1 MPDRAGSVSSTS
13 VPSSSSSACCTKTY
27 FSSNKD
33 KSLLCRFD
41 PRLSLSSLPAS
52 GSHATA
58 TSSRHAPVAFVH
70 LMAPTVTFAHGPT
83 PVLSGACLFPT
94 LEEAAISGMTSSSA
108 TSTSA
113 SATLG
118 SGSLSQPRHFTG
130 FFDAVTKIVRHEGLS
145 AMWRGT
151 APALAMSVPGQ
162 VIYMVGYDWGRRT
175 AYANAPSWARVSS
188 VTPSV
193 TGSFS
198 STDALTPSYTTAV
211 PLVAGALSRTVVAA
225 LTSPLELVRTRLQA
239 QSATS
244 STSIG
249 AIIASIRSDSGGW
262 TSAWRGL
269 PVTLWRDVPFSG
281 IYWAGY
287 EAIKR
292 GLTGGKGMGEGW
304 EGQGAGREFTVAF
317 TAGAGSGMVSTR
329 PDSNESSE
337 RSDIWD
343 T

>member
-1 MPDRAGSVSSTS
+1 VI
-13 VPSSSSSACCTKTY
+13 
-27 FSSNKD
+27 N
-33 KSLLCRFD
+33 
-41 PRLSLSSLPAS
+41 
-52 GSHATA
+52 
-58 TSSRHAPVAFVH
+58 
-70 LMAPTVTFAHGPT
+70 
-83 PVLSGACLFPT
+83 
-94 LEEAAISGMTSSSA
+94 
-108 TSTSA
+108 
-113 SATLG
+113 
-118 SGSLSQPRHFTG
+118 
-130 FFDAVTKIVRHEGLS
+130 IVRHEGLS
-145 AMWRGT
+145 ALWRGT

-175 AYANAPSWARVSS
+175 AYANAPSWAR
-188 VTPSV
+188 
-193 TGSFS
+193 TGS
-198 STDALTPSYTTAV
+198 STPMTTTDGLKPSYQTAV

-239 QSATS
+239 QSAAS

-249 AIIASIRSDSGGW
+249 AIIASIRADPAGW

-317 TAGAGSGMVSTR
+317 ISGAGSGMVSFGRDTLMNYPSGTDELNGADNLLFSR
-329 PDSNESSE
+329 PAPRCPHCIE
-337 RSDIWD
+337 I
-343 T
+343 